1 MPTYRRNLMKT
12 NRIYLSALLFF
23 AVSFFPWLLSGAGAD
38 QNTPLPEPLSMAEA
52 IQIAVEQNPE
62 IKAARFHMDAVKS
75 NSIKAQSGFFPQVNF
90 SQSFNRTTNP
100 MWAFGTKLNQSVITQ
115 ADFDPQ
121 RLNDPDAINNFAST
135 FALSWSIYEGG
146 RTKLGWEQ
154 AKQNLS
160 IASLTLERT
169 RQNVIAQ
176 TAAAYVGLVLA
187 QKNIMV
193 VKQALETATANLK
206 MIQSRYDSGFVVKSD
221 LLRAKVRIADL
232 EQQYLLAKSRFKIG
246 EAMLNAS
253 MGSGDANP
261 LNPVTPLTIGS
272 EINETI
278 DNWINIALSKRPEME
293 NLRLEEEIAKKEVK
307 KSRAGHYPDVNLIG
321 NYEINSEDFSDSA
334 DNYTL
339 GAVVRVN
346 IFSGNRISEET
357 KTAKSMLSRVQEMQK
372 SMELGIKVQT
382 REAFLKA
389 QSARER
395 IQVVKISV
403 DQAEESLRIVKNRYN
418 NGLLTIVGLLD
429 AEVARQQ
436 AHTNYFKALH
446 DYKVARIAL
455 ALASGTINTDFH

>member
-1 MPTYRRNLMKT
+1 MKT
-12 NRIYLSALLFF
+12 HRIYLLALLFF
-23 AVSFFPWLLSGAGAD
+23 AVSLFPSLVSDATAD
-38 QNTPLPEPLSMAEA
+38 QNTPLPEPLSMTEA

-62 IKAARFHMDAVKS
+62 IKAARFQMDAVKS
-75 NSIKAQSGFFPQVNF
+75 NSVKAQSGFYPQLNF

-100 MWAFGTKLNQSVITQ
+100 MWAFGTKLNQSIITQ

-169 RQNVIAQ
+169 RQNVIAR

-193 VKQALETATANLK
+193 IIHALETATANLK
-206 MIQSRYDSGFVVKSD
+206 MIQSRYDNGFVVKSD
-221 LLRAKVRIADL
+221 LLRANVRIADL
-232 EQQYLLAKSRFKIG
+232 EQQYLFAKSRFKIG

-261 LNPVTPLTIGS
+261 LNPVTPLSIDS
-272 EINETI
+272 EISETI
-278 DNWINIALSKRPEME
+278 DNWINMALSKRPEME

-334 DNYTL
+334 DNYAL

-357 KTAKSMLSRVQEMQK
+357 KAAKSMLRRVQEMQK
-372 SMELGIKVQT
+372 SLELEIKVQA

-389 QSARER
+389 KSARER
-395 IQVVKISV
+395 IRVAKIAAE
-403 DQAEESLRIVKNRYN
+403 QAEEGLRIVKNRYN

-429 AEVARQQ
+429 AELARQQ

-446 DYKVARIAL
+446 DYKVARVELEL
-455 ALASGTINTDFH
+455 AAGTIDTDFQ

>member
-1 MPTYRRNLMKT
+1 MKSI
-12 NRIYLSALLFF
+12 RSKFCFWLIASLS
-23 AVSFFPWLLSGAGAD
+23 LSLPIFSTVAAD
-38 QNTPLPEPLSMAEA
+38 QNEPLPEPLSMTEA
-52 IQIAVEQNPE
+52 IHIAVEQNPE
-62 IKAARFHMDAVKS
+62 IKAARFQMDAVKS
-75 NSIKAQSGFFPQVNF
+75 NSVKAQSGFYPQVNF
-90 SQSFNRTTNP
+90 IQSFNRTTNP
-100 MWAFGTKLNQSVITQ
+100 MWAFGTKLNQAAITQ
-115 ADFDPQ
+115 GDFDPA

-135 FALSWSIYEGG
+135 FSLSWSIYEGG
-146 RTKLGWEQ
+146 RTKIGLEQ
-154 AKQNLS
+154 AKQSLS

-176 TAAAYVGLVLA
+176 TAAAYVGLLLA
-187 QKNIMV
+187 QKHIMV
-193 VKQALETATANLK
+193 IKKALETATANLK

-221 LLRAKVRIADL
+221 LLRAKVRIADV

-253 MGSGDANP
+253 MGTGDANP

-272 EINETI
+272 EISETI

-293 NLRLEEEIAKKEVK
+293 NLRLEEEIAKKEVD
-307 KSRAGHYPDVNLIG
+307 KSRAGHYPDVNLVG

-357 KTAKSMLSRVQEMQK
+357 KAAKSMMSRLQEMQK
-372 SMELGIKVQT
+372 SMALGIKVQT

-389 QSARER
+389 KSARER
-395 IQVVKISV
+395 IQVVIISV
-403 DQAEESLRIVKNRYN
+403 DQAEESLRIVRNRYK
-418 NGLLTIVGLLD
+418 NGLITMVTLLD
-429 AEVARQQ
+429 AEEARQQ

-446 DYKVARIAL
+446 DYKVARIEL
-455 ALASGTINTDFH
+455 ALASGTIDTDFH

>member
-1 MPTYRRNLMKT
+1 MKT
-12 NRIYLSALLFF
+12 KRIYLLALLFF
-23 AVSFFPWLLSGAGAD
+23 AVSFFPPLLSSAAAD
-38 QNTPLPEPLSMAEA
+38 QNTSLPEPLSMAEA

-62 IKAARFHMDAVKS
+62 IKAARFQMDAVKS
-75 NSIKAQSGFFPQVNF
+75 NSLKSQSGFYPQLNF

-115 ADFDPQ
+115 ADFNPVS
-121 RLNDPDAINNFAST
+121 LNDPDAINNFAST
-135 FALSWSIYEGG
+135 FALSWSIYKGG

-169 RQNVIAQ
+169 RQNVIAR

-193 VKQALETATANLK
+193 IKQALETATANLK

-221 LLRAKVRIADL
+221 LLRAKVRMADL

-261 LNPVTPLTIGS
+261 LNPVTPLSIDS
-272 EINETI
+272 EISETI
-278 DNWINIALSKRPEME
+278 DNWINMALSKRPEME
-293 NLRLEEEIAKKEVK
+293 NLRLEEEIAKKEVE

-357 KTAKSMLSRVQEMQK
+357 KAAKSMLSRVQEMQK
-372 SMELGIKVQT
+372 SLELGIKVQA

-389 QSARER
+389 KSARER
-395 IQVVKISV
+395 IRVAKIAVS
-403 DQAEESLRIVKNRYN
+403 QAEEGLRIVKNRYN
-418 NGLLTIVGLLD
+418 NGLLTIIHLLD
-429 AEVARQQ
+429 AELARQQ
-436 AHTNYFKALH
+436 ANTNYFKSLH
-446 DYKVARIAL
+446 DYKVARIEL
-455 ALASGTINTDFH
+455 ALASGTIDTNFQ

>member
-1 MPTYRRNLMKT
+1 MKSI
-12 NRIYLSALLFF
+12 RSKLFF
-23 AVSFFPWLLSGAGAD
+23 LLIASVSLYFPIFSTVAAD

-52 IQIAVEQNPE
+52 IQIAVKQNPE
-62 IKAARFHMDAVKS
+62 IKAAQFQVDAVKS
-75 NSIKAQSGFFPQVNF
+75 NSVKAQSGFYPQLYF
-90 SQSFNRTTNP
+90 AQSFNRTTNP
-100 MWAFGTKLNQSVITQ
+100 MWAFGTKLNQGVITQ
-115 ADFDPQ
+115 ADFNPVS
-121 RLNDPDAINNFAST
+121 LNDPDAINNFASN
-135 FALSWSIYEGG
+135 FLLSWSIYEGG

-169 RQNVIAQ
+169 RQSVIAR

-193 VKQALETATANLK
+193 TKQALETATANLK

-221 LLRAKVRIADL
+221 LLRAMVHIADL
-232 EQQYLLAKSRFKIG
+232 EQQQLLAESRFKIG

-253 MGSGDANP
+253 MGSGKADP
-261 LNPVTPLTIGS
+261 LNPVTPLTIGA
-272 EINETI
+272 EINGII
-278 DNWINIALSKRPEME
+278 DTWIDTALSKRPEME
-293 NLRLEEEIAKKEVK
+293 NLRLEEEIAKKEID

-357 KTAKSMLSRVQEMQK
+357 KAAKSMLGRVHEMQK
-372 SMELGIKVQT
+372 SIELGIKVQA

-389 QSARER
+389 KSARER
-395 IQVVKISV
+395 IRVAKIAV
-403 DQAEESLRIVKNRYN
+403 DQAEEGLRIVNNRYN
-418 NGLLTIVGLLD
+418 NGLLTIIGLLD
-429 AEVARQQ
+429 AELARQQ

-446 DYKVARIAL
+446 DYKVARIEL
-455 ALASGTINTDFH
+455 ALASGTIDADFQ

>member
-1 MPTYRRNLMKT
+1 MKT
-12 NRIYLSALLFF
+12 KRIYLLALLFF
-23 AVSFFPWLLSGAGAD
+23 TVSFFPPLLSSAAAD
-38 QNTPLPEPLSMAEA
+38 QDTSLPEPLSMGEA

-62 IKAARFHMDAVKS
+62 IKAARFQMDAVKS
-75 NSIKAQSGFFPQVNF
+75 NSLKSQSGFYPQLNF

-115 ADFDPQ
+115 ADFNPVS
-121 RLNDPDAINNFAST
+121 LNDPDAINNFAST

-193 VKQALETATANLK
+193 IKQALETATANLK

-221 LLRAKVRIADL
+221 LLRAKVRMADL

-261 LNPVTPLTIGS
+261 LNPVTPLSIDS
-272 EINETI
+272 EISETI
-278 DNWINIALSKRPEME
+278 DNWINMALSKRPEIE
-293 NLRLEEEIAKKEVK
+293 NLRLKEEIAKKEVE

-357 KTAKSMLSRVQEMQK
+357 KAAKSMLSWVQEMQK
-372 SMELGIKVQT
+372 SLELGIKVQA

-389 QSARER
+389 KSARER
-395 IQVVKISV
+395 IRVAKIAVS
-403 DQAEESLRIVKNRYN
+403 QAEEGLRIVKNRYN
-418 NGLLTIVGLLD
+418 NGLLTIIHLLD
-429 AEVARQQ
+429 AELARQQ
-436 AHTNYFKALH
+436 ANTNYFKSLH
-446 DYKVARIAL
+446 DYKVARIEL
-455 ALASGTINTDFH
+455 ALASGTIDTNFQ